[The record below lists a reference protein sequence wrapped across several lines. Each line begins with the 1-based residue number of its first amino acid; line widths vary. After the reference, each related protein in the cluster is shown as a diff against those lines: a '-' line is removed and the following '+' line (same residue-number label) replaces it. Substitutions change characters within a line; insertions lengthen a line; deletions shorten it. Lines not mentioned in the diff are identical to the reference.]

1 MDLSCPSLL
10 MDKLTLDG
18 TSDYGSRE
26 TSSEETIGGICQV
39 EFRGMHHVISRV
51 SFTLVT
57 FLERIIVFQG
67 PRLFLQVDGVEHKK
81 NWKCLLFNTRFL
93 QMSSIPLKPL
103 NGLLLPSLQMVLLS
117 VSTHYSLHG

>member
-57 FLERIIVFQG
+57 FLERIIIFRG
-67 PRLFLQVDGVEHKK
+67 PRLFLQADGVERKK
-81 NWKCLLFNTRFL
+81 NRKCLLFNTHFL
-93 QMSSIPLKPL
+93 QMSCITLKPL
-103 NGLLLPSLQMVLLS
+103 YGLLLPSLQMVLLS
-117 VSTHYSLHG
+117 VSTHYSLSG